1 VSINARAT
9 FGAEGQLLYCDC
21 FIQDINE
28 RRRAEEALKETE
40 EWHQNILQTAMDGFL
55 LLSAD
60 GRLLDLNDAYC
71 RMSGYRVNELLALK
85 ISHLDIKQMSAES
98 AAYISAI
105 KERGEERFE
114 SSHRRKDG
122 TVFDVEVAVQY
133 WPINGGRFV
142 CFLKDITERKRAE
155 RALRDREQLLRV
167 SQKIAGLGT
176 YVLDVRTGIW
186 KSSAILDEI
195 FGINEEF
202 ERSVDGWLS
211 LVHPE
216 SRSKM
221 SDYFSQTVLIEGHRF
236 DKEYRII
243 RRCDGRI
250 RWVHGLGALTV
261 DTDDR
266 SVKFAGTILDI
277 TARKSAEEEKGK
289 LEIQLRHAQKMESVG
304 RLAGGVAHDFN
315 NLLTVING
323 YSGFLLNELHPNDPL
338 REYAQEVNIAGERAA
353 GLTKQLLAFSRNQK
367 VEPRALDLNEA
378 IEESAPML
386 RRLIGEDIALET
398 EYDPSLGKIMADP
411 VQIHQI
417 IMNLAVNARDAM
429 AGGGMILIETQNRD
443 IGEDPLSVHP
453 DAKPGN
459 YAALLVMDNGRGM
472 DEATLERIFEPFFT
486 TKGVGQ
492 GTGLGLATVYG
503 IVRQNGGWIDVQS
516 ELGIGTSFQI
526 YFPRVGAYLEPLG
539 NKNARLVSSG
549 TETVMIVEDQP
560 AVQAF
565 IGRALHQ
572 YGYEVLQAACGDE
585 AIQIVEGHAGN
596 IDLLITDVVMP
607 GMNGKKLCERL
618 RTLRP
623 KLKVLF
629 ISGYTADV
637 IAQRGVLED
646 GLALLHKPFSPE
658 TLAIKVA
665 EVLRG
670 ASPEAKR

>member
-503 IVRQNGGWIDVQS
+503 IVRQNGGWIDGQS

-526 YFPRVGAYLEPLG
+526 YFPRVGA
-539 NKNARLVSSG
+539 
-549 TETVMIVEDQP
+549 
-560 AVQAF
+560 
-565 IGRALHQ
+565 
-572 YGYEVLQAACGDE
+572 
-585 AIQIVEGHAGN
+585 
-596 IDLLITDVVMP
+596 
-607 GMNGKKLCERL
+607 
-618 RTLRP
+618 
-623 KLKVLF
+623 
-629 ISGYTADV
+629 
-637 IAQRGVLED
+637 
-646 GLALLHKPFSPE
+646 
-658 TLAIKVA
+658 
-665 EVLRG
+665 
-670 ASPEAKR
+670 